1 VEPALNNAHDLLAP
15 DDLIRAMEQLPSSAQ
30 VLPRLLRLLPD
41 QTATVQDVVQL
52 IMIDSGMAATVLQIG
67 NSAYY
72 HTSRA
77 SRGLTIED
85 AVGRVGLVKIFE
97 LVAYAATHDLL
108 LRRLRAYELDPDTIW
123 RMSVAAAIAAERV
136 ATRAGLDCRVAYTL
150 GLMHASGLIA
160 MDAWVAK
167 MPLPVRFTRYHHAV
181 DWSLD
186 EKGRFGFTNA
196 AVAAALLRRWGF
208 PPELTEPIRW
218 QYNPG
223 VAHSHRAYAAVV
235 HAAKWLRDV
244 AVAEAGQDEPAAPE
258 QEILDMIPIQLDDL
272 NELAPEVREALAK
285 VSLVLEEPAEQPA

>member
-1 VEPALNNAHDLLAP
+1 MD
-15 DDLIRAMEQLPSSAQ
+15 QLPSSAQ

-41 QTATVQDVVQL
+41 EAATVQDVVQL
-52 IMIDSGMAATVLQIG
+52 IMIDGGMAAKILQLG

-72 HTSRA
+72 HASRA

-108 LRRLRAYELDPDTIW
+108 LRRLRAYSLEADTIW
-123 RMSVAAAIAAERV
+123 RMSVAGAVAAERI
-136 ATRAGLDCRVAYTL
+136 ASRSGLDCRAAYTA
-150 GLMHASGLIA
+150 GLLHTCGLVA
-160 MDAWVAK
+160 MDAWVSR
-167 MPLPVRFTRYHHAV
+167 MPLPVRFLRYHAAV

-218 QYNPG
+218 QYNPSLG
-223 VAHSHRAYAAVV
+223 HGHRAMAAVL
-235 HAAKWLRDV
+235 HAARWLRDV
-244 AVAEAGQDEPAAPE
+244 AVAEEGREHPDLPE
-258 QEILDMIPIQLDDL
+258 AEILEMIPLVEE
-272 NELAPEVREALAK
+272 ELLELVPEVQDALAK
-285 VSLVLEEPAEQPA
+285 ASLILEEPAEQPV